1 VLFVRY
7 AGKQDARPAPADG
20 KRGDGL
26 AQQALG
32 EFGKQMFIEYL
43 EAAVLPGFA
52 DAPGQRRHRVL
63 DKTLQA
69 LSGKALLHGLLISG
83 TIALFDQ
90 REQSPELLDFP
101 ILPRST
107 RHQRTPGKPAQFF
120 RGCRDQFPRPVA
132 LIHQAFDQAQ
142 ALDLLGRVAAFAIGV
157 AAWRRETITAFP
169 DAQNVLR

>member
-1 VLFVRY
+1 MRGLL
-7 AGKQDARPAPADG
+7 RPTGSVAMAWRNRRLVSSVTD
-20 KRGDGL
+20 
-26 AQQALG
+26 
-32 EFGKQMFIEYL
+32 FIEYL

-52 DAPGQRRHRVL
+52 DAPGQWCHRVL

-83 TIALFDQ
+83 AVVLFDQ
-90 REQSPELLDFP
+90 RKQCSELLGFP
-101 ILPRST
+101 VFPRGT
-107 RHQRTPGKPAQFF
+107 RHQGTRGEPAQFF

-157 AAWRRETITAFP
+157 AAWRRKP
-169 DAQNVLR
+169 